1 MKSFAS
7 DNYASVHPRVLK
19 AIEKAN
25 KGHAKAYG
33 YDPYSEELQDVIQD
47 IFGKGVSAFPV
58 FNGSGAN
65 VIALKGLCKSYE
77 AVLCSDVSHI
87 NVDECGA
94 PEQLVGAKLIDV
106 PSQNGKLSPQSLSPF
121 TKNYGNEHQV
131 QARVLSLTQ
140 TTERG
145 TVYSLQEL
153 KALGVFAQKNSIKVA
168 MDGAR
173 FSNAIAALKTK
184 AIEITKTAQVEV
196 LSMGGTKNGLML
208 GELVVVFNS
217 QIADEMKFYR
227 KQYLQLSSKMRFIS
241 AQFVE
246 YFKNNLWIQN
256 ALHSN
261 QMAQLLKSELQK
273 FSELEITEEVAAN
286 VVFVKIPRW
295 LITPLQVKFPFY
307 VWDESLN
314 ECRWMCSFDTT
325 PSDIK
330 SFVREISRLLKKR

>member
-7 DNYASVHPRVLK
+7 DNYASVHPRILK

-33 YDPYSEELQDVIQD
+33 YDPYSEELQDIIQD
-47 IFGKGVSAFPV
+47 IFGKGASAFPV

-65 VIALKGLCKSYE
+65 VIGLKSLCKSYE
-77 AVLCSDVSHI
+77 AILCSDVSHI

-94 PEQLVGAKLIDV
+94 AEQLVGSKLIDV
-106 PSQNGKLSPQSLSPF
+106 PTQYGKLTPEALSPF

-131 QARVLSLTQ
+131 QAKVLSLTQ

-145 TVYSLQEL
+145 TVYSRQEL
-153 KALGVFAQKNSIKVA
+153 KALGAFAKQNSIKVA

-173 FSNAIAALKTK
+173 FSNAVAALGAKPVEICK
-184 AIEITKTAQVEV
+184 AAQVDV
-196 LSMGGTKNGLML
+196 LSLGGTKNGLML
-208 GELVVVFNS
+208 GELVIVFNP
-217 QIADEMKFYR
+217 QVADDMRFYR

-246 YFKNNLWIQN
+246 YFKNNLWIHN

-261 QMAQLLKSELQK
+261 EMAQLLKGELKK
-273 FSELEITEEVAAN
+273 FSELEITQEVAAN
-286 VVFVKIPRW
+286 VVFVKVPRS
-295 LITPLQVKFPFY
+295 LIEPLQQKFPFY

-314 ECRWMCSFDTT
+314 ECRWMCSFDTS
-325 PSDIK
+325 PSDVK
-330 SFVREISRLLKKR
+330 NFSREISKLLKKH

>member
-7 DNYASVHPRVLK
+7 DNYASVHPRILK

-25 KGHAKAYG
+25 TGHAKAYG
-33 YDPYSEELQDVIQD
+33 YDPFSDELQEI
-47 IFGKGVSAFPV
+47 IRELFGREVSAFPV

-65 VIALKGLCKSYE
+65 VIALKSLCKSYE

-94 PEQLVGAKLIDV
+94 PEQLVGSKLIDV
-106 PSQNGKLSPQSLSPF
+106 PSTHGKLSPQSLFNF

-131 QARVLSLTQ
+131 QAKVMNLTQ

-145 TVYSLQEL
+145 TVYSLNEL
-153 KALGVFAQKNSIKVA
+153 KALGAFAQKNSIKVT

-173 FSNAIAALKTK
+173 FSNAVAALQIKPAQITK
-184 AIEITKTAQVEV
+184 AADVKV
-196 LSMGGTKNGLML
+196 LSLGGTKNGLML
-208 GELVVVFNS
+208 GELVIVFDPHL
-217 QIADEMKFYR
+217 ADEMKFHR
-227 KQYLQLSSKMRFIS
+227 KQFLQLSSKMRFIS

-246 YFKNNLWIQN
+246 YFKNNLWIKN

-261 QMAQLLKSELQK
+261 EMAQLLRNELLK
-273 FSELEITEEVAAN
+273 FSEIEITEEVSAN

-295 LITPLQVKFPFY
+295 LIAPLQDKFPFY

-314 ECRWMCSFDTT
+314 ECRWMCSFDTS
-325 PSDIK
+325 PSDVK
-330 SFVREISRLLKKR
+330 SFAREISKLLKKR

>member
-7 DNYASVHPRVLK
+7 DNYASVHPRILK
-19 AIEKAN
+19 AIENAN

-33 YDPYSEELQDVIQD
+33 YDPYSEELQDIIQD
-47 IFGKGVSAFPV
+47 IFGKGASAFPV

-65 VIALKGLCKSYE
+65 VIGLKSLCKSYE
-77 AVLCSDVSHI
+77 AILCSDVSHI

-94 PEQLVGAKLIDV
+94 AEQLVGSKLIDV
-106 PSQNGKLSPQSLSPF
+106 PTQYGKLTPEALSPF

-131 QARVLSLTQ
+131 QAKVLSLTQ

-145 TVYSLQEL
+145 TVYSRQEL
-153 KALGVFAQKNSIKVA
+153 KALGAFAKQNSIKVA

-173 FSNAIAALKTK
+173 FSNAVAALGAKPVEICK
-184 AIEITKTAQVEV
+184 AAQVDV
-196 LSMGGTKNGLML
+196 LSLGGTKNGLML
-208 GELVVVFNS
+208 GELVVVFNP
-217 QIADEMKFYR
+217 QVADDMKFYR

-246 YFKNNLWIQN
+246 YFKNNLWIHN

-261 QMAQLLKSELQK
+261 EMAQLLKGELKK
-273 FSELEITEEVAAN
+273 FSELEITQEVAAN
-286 VVFVKIPRW
+286 VVFVKVPRS
-295 LITPLQVKFPFY
+295 LIEPLQQKFPFY

-314 ECRWMCSFDTT
+314 ECRWMCSFDTS
-325 PSDIK
+325 PSDVK
-330 SFVREISRLLKKR
+330 NFSREISKLLKKH

>member
-7 DNYASVHPRVLK
+7 DNYASVHPRILK
-19 AIEKAN
+19 SIEKAN

-33 YDPYSEELQDVIQD
+33 YDPYSEELQEIIQD
-47 IFGKGVSAFPV
+47 LFGKGASAFPV

-65 VIALKGLCKSYE
+65 VIALKSLCKSYE

-94 PEQLVGAKLIDV
+94 AEQLVGSKLIDV
-106 PSQNGKLSPQSLSPF
+106 PTQQGKLTPEALSPF
-121 TKNYGNEHQV
+121 IRNYGNEHQV
-131 QARVLSLTQ
+131 QAKVLNLTQ

-153 KALGVFAQKNSIKVA
+153 KALGAFAKKNAIKVS

-173 FSNAIAALKTK
+173 FSNAVATLKVK
-184 AIEITKTAQVEV
+184 PVEIIKSAKVQV
-196 LSMGGTKNGLML
+196 LSLGGTKNGLML
-208 GELVVVFNS
+208 GELVVVFNP
-217 QIADEMKFYR
+217 QVADEMKFYR

-261 QMAQLLKSELQK
+261 EMAQLLKRELQK
-273 FSELEITEEVAAN
+273 FSEIQITEEVAAN
-286 VVFVKIPRW
+286 VVFVKVPRF
-295 LITPLQVKFPFY
+295 LIEPLQKKFPFY
-307 VWDESLN
+307 VWDEHLN
-314 ECRWMCSFDTT
+314 ECRWMCSFDTS
-325 PSDIK
+325 PSDVK
-330 SFVREISRLLKKR
+330 SFAREISKLLKMH

>member
-7 DNYASVHPRVLK
+7 DNYASVHPRILK

-33 YDPYSEELQDVIQD
+33 YDPYSEELQEIIQD
-47 IFGKGVSAFPV
+47 LFGKGASAFPV

-65 VIALKGLCKSYE
+65 VIALKSLSKSYE

-94 PEQLVGAKLIDV
+94 AEQLVGSKLIDV
-106 PSQNGKLSPQSLSPF
+106 PTQYGKLTPEALSPF
-121 TKNYGNEHQV
+121 TNNYGNEHQV
-131 QARVLSLTQ
+131 QAKVLSLTQ

-145 TVYSLQEL
+145 TVYSRQEL
-153 KALGVFAQKNSIKVA
+153 KALGAFAKKNAIKVS

-173 FSNAIAALKTK
+173 FSNAVAALEVKPVEICK
-184 AIEITKTAQVEV
+184 AAQVEV
-196 LSMGGTKNGLML
+196 LSLGGTKNGLML

-261 QMAQLLKSELQK
+261 EMAQILKSELQK
-273 FSELEITEEVAAN
+273 FSELEITEEVSAN
-286 VVFVKIPRW
+286 VVFVKVPRF
-295 LITPLQVKFPFY
+295 LIEPLQKKFPFY
-307 VWDESLN
+307 VWDENLN
-314 ECRWMCSFDTT
+314 ECRWMCSFDTSPDDVKDFT
-325 PSDIK
+325 K
-330 SFVREISRLLKKR
+330 EISKLLKKR